1 MKLVRQTALFSV
13 PSEIILCFVGCH
25 ILGRTFIFEQT
36 HLSKTMLLILYLIW
50 LVVLAITILKNDGA
64 KVNGKDDIPYM
75 KWKIKNIWNHQPVII
90 YMYTWLVF
98 PQNSGSKLRSKI
110 KKFQAT
116 QFLLASGAHEDTTQS
131 LARALAFAVA
141 GTKLLCRVG
150 NFWRLNSI

>member
-75 KWKIKNIWNHQPVII
+75 KWKIKNI
-90 YMYTWLVF
+90 
-98 PQNSGSKLRSKI
+98 
-110 KKFQAT
+110 
-116 QFLLASGAHEDTTQS
+116 
-131 LARALAFAVA
+131 
-141 GTKLLCRVG
+141 
-150 NFWRLNSI
+150 